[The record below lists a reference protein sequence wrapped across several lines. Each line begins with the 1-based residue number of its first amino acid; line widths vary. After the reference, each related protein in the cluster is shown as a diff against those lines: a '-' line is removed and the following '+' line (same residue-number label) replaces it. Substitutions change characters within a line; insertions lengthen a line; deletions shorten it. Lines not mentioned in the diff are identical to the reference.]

1 MLLFVKRIV
10 GVNETD
16 AAEYRQRGADQ
27 HLICRSRGNR
37 LPPQI
42 GGFGKWSSWRSTRTD
57 WSLVNAFLFQQS
69 LEFSILIHETSKEND
84 VLHGP
89 APDACQPRLP

>member
-42 GGFGKWSSWRSTRTD
+42 GGFGNGR
-57 WSLVNAFLFQQS
+57 VGGQ
-69 LEFSILIHETSKEND
+69 LEPTGLW
-84 VLHGP
+84 
-89 APDACQPRLP
+89 